1 MSDDSPLPGNL
12 AMVVVVI
19 LVSVAGAVVG
29 LGALTGLSG

>member
-19 LVSVAGAVVG
+19 VVAVAGAVVG
-29 LGALTGLSG
+29 LGALTGLLR